1 MATSVR
7 DLLIRLDQ
15 QLETF
20 DTPPTLSPSPAALEH
35 QWCQLARAAR
45 RLIEVSPDATGSAT
59 QRLQLILRSFPTDH
73 AVARMAG
80 PPGPLIDLAVTT
92 GAIGDLLTLNPIV
105 SRTTQQAAGE
115 VIGDRLQA
123 VLGAAAVWTLHANTA
138 AHPAS
143 FETQLRRLAGY
154 PAGRLPEPPLATA
167 AWRNIGPNDPGLD
180 GAIAG
185 WAAAAQAAIADPRT
199 VSQLGLQLAAAGIA
213 LICHNAA
220 ETPAAEAWER
230 TASWPAHLRL
240 GGRCTEL
247 REASRDLRQTIQD
260 ALADRSEAGPAPAY
274 GEVHGQPR
282 EVTHSALQAAWDV
295 GRTATETLRQLVY
308 GPSRVW
314 TRSEEILRY
323 LPSTE
328 QRLAAAGLEWLPDPP
343 GVHSASQ
350 LHQVATHGQK
360 ALTAAA
366 RDYLE
371 SGPPP
376 CTPDAAA
383 DLDPHIWEIT
393 SAPSVPLSVEEE
405 ALATGRDHPR
415 AVGRRFL

>member
-20 DTPPTLSPSPAALEH
+20 DTPPTLPPSPAALEH

-45 RLIEVSPDATGSAT
+45 RLIEVGPDATGSAT
-59 QRLQLILRSFPTDH
+59 QRLQLILRSFTTDH
-73 AVARMAG
+73 AIARTAG
-80 PPGPLIDLAVTT
+80 PPGPLIDLAATT
-92 GAIGDLLTLNPIV
+92 GTIGDLLTLNPIV
-105 SRTTQQAAGE
+105 SRTTQQAAGA

-123 VLGAAAVWTLHANTA
+123 VLGAAAVWTLHASTA
-138 AHPAS
+138 ARPTN

-154 PAGRLPEPPLATA
+154 RTARHPQPSLATA
-167 AWRNIGPNDPGLD
+167 AWRLIGPNDPGLD
-180 GAIAG
+180 GAVAG

-220 ETPAAEAWER
+220 ETPAAEAWEQA
-230 TASWPAHLRL
+230 ASWPAHLRL

-247 REASRDLRQTIQD
+247 REASRDLRQSIQD
-260 ALADRSEAGPAPAY
+260 ALANRGEAGPTPAS
-274 GEVHGQPR
+274 GEMDGHQT
-282 EVTHSALQAAWDV
+282 EATHSALQAAWDV

-323 LPSTE
+323 LPSPE
-328 QRLAAAGLEWLPDPP
+328 QRLAVAGLEWLPDQP
-343 GVHSASQ
+343 GIHSARQ
-350 LHQVATHGQK
+350 LHQVATHAQK
-360 ALTAAA
+360 AITAAA
-366 RDYLE
+366 RHYLE
-371 SGPPP
+371 AGPPP
-376 CTPDAAA
+376 STPDAAA

-405 ALATGRDHPR
+405 ALATGRNHPR
-415 AVGRRFL
+415 AVERRFL